1 MISPDTRCRPRS
13 DVRFR
18 RLHPEAVVL
27 RQEDSEVMVLN
38 EVGGRVLELLAAGS
52 SVGEATDVLVAEFAV
67 EREALAGD
75 LAAFVAELLAARV
88 LEEA

>member
-1 MISPDTRCRPRS
+1 MTSPDTRFRPRS

-27 RQEDSEVMVLN
+27 RQEESEVMVLN
-38 EVGGRVLELLAAGS
+38 EVGGRVLELLASGS
-52 SVGEATDVLVAEFAV
+52 TVGEATALLAAEFAV
-67 EREALAGD
+67 ERDALERD
-75 LAAFVAELLAARV
+75 LADFVGELVTARV